1 MKNMFCQQSGTDIP
15 GLKKIVELKEAAQRQ
30 LATFARQGVRTAR
43 VVQERPD
50 VTTYALRLPKATPSM
65 RNEVAALAGK
75 NLVPKALLVRH
86 HFAAEQAELDK
97 LTAELSRLEALRAV
111 NPNIEVRVVWTSSW
125 YDPGKEADAAKA
137 LFDQGADIIVQHTDS
152 TAAIQ
157 VAEMR
162 LPMNAPNRATGV
174 CVCSLIS

>member
-50 VTTYALRLPKATPSM
+50 VTTYALRLPKATPSL

-75 NLVPKALLVRH
+75 NLLPKAL
-86 HFAAEQAELDK
+86 QA
-97 LTAELSRLEALRAV
+97 
-111 NPNIEVRVVWTSSW
+111 
-125 YDPGKEADAAKA
+125 
-137 LFDQGADIIVQHTDS
+137 
-152 TAAIQ
+152 
-157 VAEMR
+157 
-162 LPMNAPNRATGV
+162 
-174 CVCSLIS
+174 CSK